1 MMYEKIKNQLI
12 AENEKYRTN
21 AIQYA
26 TDNESTLKRYSTATR
41 WNQYVNGIISREK
54 CIEYATKRINA
65 KYNKSLEKD
74 LEKLETIARA
84 ENIKSISVSVTW
96 HKSRTWGYNPVAEIR
111 IETDNRYYYETGTA
125 SGCGYDKKSAAVG
138 SALNK
143 IPAALKLLCDLKDV
157 NAPENITEYSNGK
170 YIAYGAG
177 YGAIPYYEGG
187 VGYNCFDNIFNIA
200 GFKRVCF
207 NETKTTDYYYYEK
220 A

>member
-1 MMYEKIKNQLI
+1 MFEKIKNQLI
-12 AENEKYRTN
+12 AENEKYRNN
-21 AIQYA
+21 AIQYIK
-26 TDNESTLKRYSTATR
+26 DNDSTLERYSTATR

-54 CIEYATKRINA
+54 CIEYATKRINV

-74 LEKLETIARA
+74 LEKLETVGNA
-84 ENIKSISVSVTW
+84 ENIKSISVSIVW
-96 HKSRTWGYNPVAEIR
+96 HKSRTWGYNPTAEIR
-111 IETDNRYYYETGTA
+111 IETTNRYYYETGTA
-125 SGCGYDKKSAAVG
+125 SGCGYDKRSAAVG

-143 IPAALKLLCDLKDV
+143 IPAALKLLCDLKEV
-157 NAPENITEYSNGK
+157 NAPENITEYSNAK

-187 VGYNCFDNIFNIA
+187 VGYSCFDTIFNIA

>member
-1 MMYEKIKNQLI
+1 MFEKIKNQLI
-12 AENEKYRTN
+12 AENEKYRNN
-21 AIQYA
+21 AIQYIK
-26 TDNESTLKRYSTATR
+26 DNDSTLERESTAIR
-41 WNQYVNGIISREK
+41 WNQYVDGIISREK

-74 LEKLETIARA
+74 LEKLESIANA
-84 ENIKSISVSVTW
+84 EDIKSISVSVVW
-96 HKSRTWGYNPVAEIR
+96 NRSRTWGYNPTAEIR
-111 IETDNRYYYETGTA
+111 IETTNRYYYETGTA
-125 SGCGYDKKSAAVG
+125 SGCGYDKKSAAVS

-143 IPAALKLLCDLKDV
+143 IPAALKLLCDLKEV
-157 NAPENITEYSNGK
+157 NAPENITEYSNAK

-187 VGYNCFDNIFNIA
+187 VGYSCFDNIFNIA

>member
-12 AENEKYRTN
+12 AENEKYKVK

-26 TDNESTLKRYSTATR
+26 TENDSTLKRYSTVTR
-41 WNQYVNGIISREK
+41 WNQYQNGTITREK
-54 CIEYATKRINA
+54 CLEYAVKRIEN
-65 KYNKSLEKD
+65 KYKNDLEKD
-74 LEKLETIARA
+74 ISRLDTIANA
-84 ENIKSISVSVTW
+84 ADIQSISVSIVW
-96 HKSRTWGYNPVAEIR
+96 KKSRVWGYNPTAEVR
-111 IETDNRYYYETGTA
+111 IETSKGYSYNTGTA
-125 SGCGYDKKSAAVG
+125 SGCGYDKRSAAVG
-138 SALNK
+138 SALNGLN
-143 IPAALKLLCDLKDV
+143 AAVKLLCDLKES
-157 NAPENITEYSNGK
+157 NMLENENKYSNAD

-187 VGYNCFDNIFNIA
+187 VGYSCFDNIFNIA